1 MRILYEREYSVLGCV
16 SSHAYELYPR
26 VGYIPILKNAHLAC
40 IDHWTHI
47 YSRESIRLDH
57 HLDGLLDTKI
67 NSYNYHFQ
75 NNHWM
80 CWNDWPAFNTD
91 NPEYKEALLE
101 EYAIADGR
109 TEDLNDP
116 VNFKLKR
123 HYEHVVMEKM
133 YEHKPFTHIFTI
145 LRNPYSRYVS
155 GAWECYKRLNKGK
168 ELTAKNI
175 IDFCNIEWEHD
186 NYIFDPHLEPQHRF
200 LNPFLNQDIPIVYF
214 DMNHSLFDDIKVYFQ
229 KKINKKRWYRPFK
242 GDRTGAKVFGASHR
256 ADANVIKEVK
266 EYLFTKPSFHE
277 YIEWE
282 ISELFKTVSYMKPGK
297 APAGWPIQLPSGAKY
312 NLER

>member
-175 IDFCNIEWEHD
+175 IDICNIEWEHD
-186 NYIFDPHLEPQHRF
+186 NYIFDPHLEQQHRF
-200 LNPFLNQDIPIVYF
+200 LNPF
-214 DMNHSLFDDIKVYFQ
+214 
-229 KKINKKRWYRPFK
+229 
-242 GDRTGAKVFGASHR
+242 
-256 ADANVIKEVK
+256 
-266 EYLFTKPSFHE
+266 
-277 YIEWE
+277 
-282 ISELFKTVSYMKPGK
+282 
-297 APAGWPIQLPSGAKY
+297 
-312 NLER
+312 